1 LAADW
6 DLVVV
11 GGGIAGL
18 SAGLFARRSGLKT
31 LLVEKQ
37 LPGGQLIN
45 APLIEYFPG
54 SPEGINGMEL
64 AMSLQE
70 QCMKHG
76 LEIVAAE
83 AYSLS
88 LGQPF
93 VVKTTDGSWTA
104 SAVVVATGAEPRKL
118 EVPGEEELVG
128 RGVSY
133 CASCDGHFFANQVV
147 AVVGGGDSAL
157 EEALELASVAS
168 RVIVIHRGRQLKACK
183 SLQERAFGNDKIEFI
198 WHTVVERIEGKDS
211 VEGLSLKN
219 SETGA
224 VQSLPVSGIFV
235 YVGYRPASDFLGGV
249 LKTTEDGYLTVSGTM
264 ETSARGIFAAGAL
277 RAGTTGQVITAA
289 ADGAL
294 AALSAEKFISSLA

>member
-1 LAADW
+1 MAADW